1 MSKHWFKHL
10 ESHLLIIFFIGMLAI
25 SASAHASELW
35 VEGSGYGATN
45 KEALTAAEANAI
57 WKVLYEEI
65 GTGADEKEDEIT
77 AWLQDR
83 LKKDRNKYI
92 ADDRLK
98 GIKKDPIR
106 EEVHI
111 SGSFLIK
118 TNRVAK
124 LSKDVFEEV
133 LTPDSSGMMTD
144 KPTIMFLF
152 KDKQLEAAFIQEF
165 INQGLNVLS
174 RDQAIARF
182 EAAKEE
188 IRQRAEEEQQVME
201 WLGTVKKD
209 NGESLARENA
219 VKMANFLKA
228 DYFVK
233 GAYEIVDK
241 GEDKMGRRQVMLN
254 LKDFET
260 YASKGNGKIIAKV
273 QNMVYADGTN
283 LKEAVLLSQK
293 KAAVVLAK
301 EAFQQII
308 ANWNAK

>member
-1 MSKHWFKHL
+1 MPKVKILF
-10 ESHLLIIFFIGMLAI
+10 LLLFFSIHAVSFASPQ
-25 SASAHASELW
+25 SARASELW
-35 VEGSGYGATN
+35 VDGSGYGATN
-45 KEALTAAEANAI
+45 KEALAAAEANAI

-65 GTGADEKEDEIT
+65 GTGADEQEDEIL
-77 AWLQDR
+77 AWVKQR
-83 LKKDRNKYI
+83 LEKDRNKYI
-92 ADDRLK
+92 ANDRLK
-98 GIKKDPIR
+98 GVKKDPIR

-111 SGSFLIK
+111 SGAFLVK
-118 TNRVAK
+118 TNRVAQLAK
-124 LSKDVFEEV
+124 EVFKEV
-133 LTPDSSGMMTD
+133 LTSDSSNLLTD

-165 INQGLNVLS
+165 INKGLNVLS

-182 EAAKEE
+182 ETAKKEA
-188 IRQRAEEEQQVME
+188 RQRAEEERQVME

-209 NGESLARENA
+209 NGESLAREKA

-241 GEDKMGRRQVMLN
+241 GYDKMGRRQVMLN

-260 YASKGNGKIIAKV
+260 YASKGNGDIIAKV
-273 QNMVYADGTN
+273 QDMVYADGTT
-283 LKEAVLLSQK
+283 LEEAILLSQK

-301 EAFQQII
+301 DAFQQII
-308 ANWNAK
+308 ANWNDR

>member
-1 MSKHWFKHL
+1 MKFCLKYL
-10 ESHLLIIFFIGMLAI
+10 FLFYLLLLYSVSLGIPPGLC
-25 SASAHASELW
+25 ASELW
-35 VEGSGYGATN
+35 VDGSGYGATN
-45 KEALTAAEANAI
+45 REALAAAEANAI

-65 GTGADEKEDEIT
+65 GTGADEKEDEIL
-77 AWLQDR
+77 AWVQQR
-83 LKKDRNKYI
+83 MEKDRNKYI
-92 ADDRLK
+92 ANDRLK
-98 GIKKDPIR
+98 GVKKDPIR

-111 SGSFLIK
+111 SGAFLIK
-118 TNRVAK
+118 TNRVAQLAK
-124 LSKDVFEEV
+124 EVFKEV
-133 LTPDSSGMMTD
+133 LASDSSNLPTD

-165 INQGLNVLS
+165 INKGLNVLS
-174 RDQAIARF
+174 RDQAIAKF
-182 EAAKEE
+182 EAAKKEA
-188 IRQRAEEEQQVME
+188 RQRAEEERQVME

-209 NGESLARENA
+209 NGESLAREKA

-260 YASKGNGKIIAKV
+260 YASKGDGAIIAKI
-273 QNMVYADGTN
+273 QDMVYADGTTME
-283 LKEAVLLSQK
+283 EAVRLSQK

-301 EAFQQII
+301 DAFQQII
-308 ANWNAK
+308 ANWNAR